1 MPIVVAVLGIII
13 VVLGA
18 AFFLIPDPK
27 STPKEESPM
36 VVTEDVTR
44 TEEMEAKEE
53 LTVETETKTTVDTSL
68 EAKTYTENVT
78 YLTPARTEH
87 KMAVTLKVANGIVT
101 EADVVYDGKA
111 GFSNP
116 SQERFDGAFAGEVI
130 GKPLAEISLSRVGGA
145 SLSSAAFNEAVAKI
159 VAQQS

>member
-18 AFFLIPDPK
+18 AFFLIPAPTN
-27 STPKEESPM
+27 TPDQTTTVVSEE
-36 VVTEDVTR
+36 VNR
-44 TEEMEAKEE
+44 TEEMQAKEE
-53 LTVETETKTTVDTSL
+53 MVVETEVSSTTDSSM
-68 EAKTYTENVT
+68 EAKSYTENVS

-87 KMAVTLKVANGIVT
+87 KMAVTLKVANGVVT
-101 EADVVYDGKA
+101 EADVVYDGGA
-111 GFSNP
+111 GFSNQN
-116 SQERFDGAFAGEVI
+116 QERFDGAFASEVV

>member
-18 AFFLIPDPK
+18 AFSLIP
-27 STPKEESPM
+27 SPSDDSIE
-36 VVTEDVTR
+36 VSPTVTQDLNR
-44 TEEMEAKEE
+44 TEEMEAEEE
-53 LTVETETKTTVDTSL
+53 LEIETEVEMTVDSGI
-68 EAKTYTENVT
+68 EAKSYTENVS

-101 EADVVYDGKA
+101 EADVVYDGGA
-111 GFSNP
+111 GYSNP
-116 SQERFDGAFAGEVI
+116 SQERFDGAVSAEVI

-145 SLSSAAFNEAVAKI
+145 SLSTNAFNEAVLKI
-159 VAQQS
+159 QAQQS